1 MTHSFEVP
9 GHRFKCNPDKLISF
23 DMDLCKMS
31 QCFNSQIPSSNVN
44 MAGTFD
50 TLLAD
55 IAERSLRVSQ
65 GKMNIKY

>member
-1 MTHSFEVP
+1 M
-9 GHRFKCNPDKLISF
+9 R
-23 DMDLCKMS
+23 
-31 QCFNSQIPSSNVN
+31 QCFNPKLPTTNVN

-55 IAERSLRVSQ
+55 IAERSFIVSW